1 MRHVD
6 ALHRRMVPW
15 FNSHSYAR
23 HCTDSSSS
31 RPAACVLALACQPL
45 KIGDL
50 EFNSFASGALA
61 MLKLQAFKSANIQF
75 GKVDVARH
83 GDMAPLCQALPE
95 RARNSTEM
103 GIGLSQVP
111 VQQASR
117 VESQSIE
124 GVCVYQL
131 SLMTGVFFFFLFF
144 ASFLFFFFFLRCSG
158 CDGARHGDEFLR
170 LG

>member
-1 MRHVD
+1 VRLPAILYQENADSSPKWFSTGTDQLTKETLMRHTD

-31 RPAACVLALACQPL
+31 RPAACVLALACRPL

-103 GIGLSQVP
+103 GIGQSTCP
-111 VQQASR
+111 CSKRFGWNRSRSSACASA
-117 VESQSIE
+117 IN
-124 GVCVYQL
+124 CL
-131 SLMTGVFFFFLFF
+131 
-144 ASFLFFFFFLRCSG
+144 
-158 CDGARHGDEFLR
+158 
-170 LG
+170 